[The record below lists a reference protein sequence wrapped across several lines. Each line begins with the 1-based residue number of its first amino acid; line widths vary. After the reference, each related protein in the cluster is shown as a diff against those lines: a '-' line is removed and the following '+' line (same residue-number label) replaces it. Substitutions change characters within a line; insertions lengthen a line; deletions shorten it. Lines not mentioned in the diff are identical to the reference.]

1 MNRNSI
7 GSLRTGRAAA
17 LVMAFALPLAMVA
30 CSGGKAKAG
39 TGDPATTTFAPSLD
53 VNLSQMT
60 KTASGLYVQDV
71 TAGTGA
77 EAATGSS
84 VTVDYTVWLPD
95 GEKVDSGSFP
105 FTIGAHKVVAGFDEG
120 VTGMKVGGVRKLVVP
135 PALGYG
141 AQGNGPIPGNA
152 VLVFEVTLKSVS

>member
-1 MNRNSI
+1 MNSNSI
-7 GSLRTGRAAA
+7 GFLRTGRAAA
-17 LVMAFALPLAMVA
+17 LVTTFVLPLAMAA

-39 TGDPATTTFAPSLD
+39 TGDPATTTFDSSLD
-53 VNLSQMT
+53 VNLAQMT
-60 KTASGLYVQDV
+60 KTASGLYYQDLTV
-71 TAGTGA
+71 GTGD
-77 EAATGSS
+77 EAASGSS

-95 GEKVDSGSFP
+95 GKKVDSGTFP
-105 FTIGAHKVVAGFDEG
+105 FTLGAHKVVAGFDEG

-141 AQGNGPIPGNA
+141 AQGSGPIPGNS